1 MQNYDITNAVVRNR
15 YYSGSNFGDTND
27 MISAPVVVQ
36 HMKLKALLD
45 ETQLIDYD
53 LCCLWNKLFH
63 FEGGVEMPTKLG

>member
-1 MQNYDITNAVVRNR
+1 
-15 YYSGSNFGDTND
+15 

>member
-1 MQNYDITNAVVRNR
+1 
-15 YYSGSNFGDTND
+15 

-36 HMKLKALLD
+36 HVKLKALLD

-63 FEGGVEMPTKLG
+63 FEDGVEMPTKLG